1 MLTILRANRREKYIG
16 VIGSYMEE
24 VLYHDKILVK
34 VLEKVKRTVNPPPA
48 GSRYIGQSKFM
59 ILRAFSNDAL
69 IVIATR
75 KMNNPKN
82 TKCKLV
88 MMVNKS
94 DVPTPKLLA
103 EARLLAKFRWDDVM
117 F

>member
-16 VIGSYMEE
+16 VIGGYMEE
-24 VLYHDKILVK
+24 VLYHDKILAE
-34 VLEKVKRTVNPPPA
+34 VLKKVKRTINPPV
-48 GSRYIGQSKFM
+48 GSRLSGPSKFM
-59 ILRAFSNDAL
+59 ILRAFSNDAV

-75 KMNNPKN
+75 KMDNPKN

-94 DVPTPKLLA
+94 DVPTSKLLA
-103 EARLLAKFRWDDVM
+103 EARLLAKFRWGDVM